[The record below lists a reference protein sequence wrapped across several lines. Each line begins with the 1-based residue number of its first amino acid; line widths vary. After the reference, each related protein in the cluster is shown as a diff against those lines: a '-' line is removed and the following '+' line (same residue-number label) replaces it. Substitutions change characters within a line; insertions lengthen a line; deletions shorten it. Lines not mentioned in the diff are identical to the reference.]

1 MTDGVAPELLR
12 AVKALK
18 QGGVIAYPT
27 EAVFGLGC
35 NPHNDKALQRI
46 IDIKGRDAHKG
57 FIVIASKQSQLQA
70 FVAKPDDK
78 QQAQL
83 DKHWPGPVTFV
94 MPASKMFRNSL
105 LSGYK
110 DTLAVRVSMH
120 PSVIE
125 LCNANNGAIVST
137 SANRSGEPALRSA
150 ESVRALI
157 GEELDVIIDA
167 PVGTLDSPTMI
178 IDLMSGEQL
187 R

>member
-1 MTDGVAPELLR
+1 MTGGVASELLL
-12 AVKALK
+12 AVTALK

-57 FIVIASKQSQLQA
+57 FIVIASNQSQLQA
-70 FVAKPDDK
+70 FVAKPDN
-78 QQAQL
+78 QQQLQL
-83 DKHWPGPVTFV
+83 DEYWPGPVTFV
-94 MPASKMFRNSL
+94 MPASEKFRNSL
-105 LSGYK
+105 LSGYR

-120 PSVIE
+120 PLVAA
-125 LCNANNGAIVST
+125 LCDAYNGAIVST

-150 ESVRALI
+150 ESVLASI
-157 GEELDVIIDA
+157 GEELDVVMNA
-167 PVGTLDSPTMI
+167 PVGKLDSPTMI
-178 IDLMSGEQL
+178 MDLMTGERL